1 MPVLCV
7 AKAQLKDAQHDTES
21 LAAAR
26 DEAVNASKEAD
37 RKHRASEAE
46 LRQLQDD
53 LASSERARKTAQ
65 SERDDLLEELNSGSS
80 ARLLLYIRGV
90 HGNWEDWVPWDS
102 HGNGSKISHAMGM
115 GIKCMGMG
123 VKTWKL
129 SPATVNSLLFLHS
142 NMK

>member
-7 AKAQLKDAQHDTES
+7 AKAQLKDTQHDIES

-53 LASSERARKTAQ
+53 LATSERARKTAQ

-80 ARLLLYIRGV
+80 ARLLLCIRGV
-90 HGNWEDWVPWDS
+90 HGNGEDWDPMGPMGFPWEW
-102 HGNGSKISHAMGM
+102 
-115 GIKCMGMG
+115 
-123 VKTWKL
+123 V
-129 SPATVNSLLFLHS
+129 
-142 NMK
+142 